1 MRGDCFV
8 TPMRNRQKS
17 KDCDMNQMP
26 IRTKIVATLGPASSS
41 REKIENLILAGAS
54 VFRIN
59 FSHGDRESHAAT
71 IESVRKVSRK
81 LEVPVAV
88 LADLQ
93 GPKIRTGKTPGD
105 LPIELRKG
113 NRVELAAGK
122 GESNEKVI
130 HVGYPPLVDEVGVG
144 KDILIND
151 GAIRLKVV
159 KKDKPRGRLICSVQN
174 TGEYSSGKGVNFP
187 DIELSLPALTAKD
200 RKDLAFALT
209 QEIDYIA
216 LSFVRH
222 AEDLKPLHRAVKKS
236 GKPVGIIAKIEKPE
250 GVRNAEAILS
260 TVDGIMVARGD
271 LGVETSAQDVPVYQ
285 KRLIDGANHKGKL
298 VIVATQMLESMI
310 KSPRPTR
317 AEASDVANAIFDG
330 TDAVMLSGE
339 TAVGQYPIRAV
350 TMMTDIA
357 ATAENSE
364 YYPRDPVDLSLR
376 EYYPPDAIC
385 EAARW
390 AATDLGGA
398 PIVVFTRSGNTAFY
412 LSKLRNFSPI
422 YAFTPEPA
430 TARAVSLAWN
440 VRALEYGI
448 QKDVVELIAGA
459 ENILLKRQLVRPGDL
474 VVFVGGTLPVT
485 GATNFLRIKPIGAE

>member
-1 MRGDCFV
+1 MN
-8 TPMRNRQKS
+8 TKS
-17 KDCDMNQMP
+17 
-26 IRTKIVATLGPASSS
+26 IRTKIVATLGPATGSPQ
-41 REKIENLILAGAS
+41 KIESLIRAGAS

-59 FSHGDRESHAAT
+59 FSHGEREGHADT
-71 IESVRKVSRK
+71 IAAVRKVSRK
-81 LEVPVAV
+81 LGVPVAI

-93 GPKIRTGKTPGD
+93 GPKIRTGKTAGNESV
-105 LPIELRKG
+105 ELKKG
-113 NRVELAAGK
+113 TVVELAAGR
-122 GESNEKVI
+122 GVSDEKVI
-130 HVGYPPLVDEVGVG
+130 HVGYPPLIDEVAVG

-151 GAIRLKVV
+151 GAIRLKTI
-159 KKDKPRGRLICSVQN
+159 KKDKARGRLICSVQN
-174 TGEYSSGKGVNFP
+174 TGEYSTGKGVNFP

-209 QEIDYIA
+209 REIDYIA

-222 AEDLKPLHRAVKKS
+222 AEDLKPVHRAVRKS
-236 GKPVGIIAKIEKPE
+236 GKPVRIIAKIEKPE

-271 LGVETSAQDVPVYQ
+271 LGVETSAHDVPVYQ
-285 KRLIDGANHKGKL
+285 KRLIADANRKGKL

-310 KSPRPTR
+310 KNPRPTR

-339 TAVGQYPIRAV
+339 TAVGQYPVRAV
-350 TMMTDIA
+350 TMMAEIA
-357 ATAENSE
+357 ATAEESE
-364 YYPRDPVDLSLR
+364 YYPRDHVDLTLR
-376 EYYPPDAIC
+376 EHYPPDAVC

-390 AATDLGGA
+390 AASDLGGV
-398 PIVVFTRSGNTAFY
+398 PIVVFTRSGNSAFY

-422 YAFTPEPA
+422 YAFTPEQE

-440 VRALEYGI
+440 VRALDFGI

-459 ENILLKRQLVRPGDL
+459 EDILLKRRLVRRGDL

-485 GATNFLRIKPIGAE
+485 GATNFLRIKPIGTE